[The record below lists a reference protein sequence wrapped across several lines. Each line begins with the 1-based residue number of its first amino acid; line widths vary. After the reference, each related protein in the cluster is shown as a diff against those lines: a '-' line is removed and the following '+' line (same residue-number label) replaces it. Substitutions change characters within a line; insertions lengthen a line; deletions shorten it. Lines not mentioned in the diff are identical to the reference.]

1 MERESEHLYATIV
14 DTKESSILKDLSSS
28 ISSIYPNADLH
39 VLLLGASGRQIRK
52 LSKDTKAA
60 TFYSPNA
67 IVPFY
72 KYLILKLRLLFSS
85 SRAIKGVFKPY
96 FLLSLIQKQRKGVIL
111 IDPDLKI
118 KEPISEMVNL
128 LSVYDAVLFPNR
140 FPMNPKISE
149 EGFIKNFKR
158 GFYTSSLIGFSKNAE
173 SVLKWWAMVCSYRC
187 KDDKKRSL
195 YYEQSYLNFIPV
207 IFDKVKVMSSKFH
220 VITDDNSDYLV
231 SDDKNEVV
239 AESTLI

>member
-1 MERESEHLYATIV
+1 
-14 DTKESSILKDLSSS
+14 
-28 ISSIYPNADLH
+28 
-39 VLLLGASGRQIRK
+39 
-52 LSKDTKAA
+52 
-60 TFYSPNA
+60 
-67 IVPFY
+67 
-72 KYLILKLRLLFSS
+72 
-85 SRAIKGVFKPY
+85 
-96 FLLSLIQKQRKGVIL
+96 
-111 IDPDLKI
+111 
-118 KEPISEMVNL
+118 
-128 LSVYDAVLFPNR
+128 
-140 FPMNPKISE
+140 MNPKISE

-173 SVLKWWAMVCSYRC
+173 SVLKWWAMVWSYRC